1 MITLTLNLSKEAET
15 ELEKDLKHLEEIT
28 KKPREF
34 HVKEAL
40 VRYLEDME
48 DIRDA
53 LESRGKK
60 EKTYTWVGFK
70 MWRGYVR
77 RRCV

>member
-1 MITLTLNLSKEAET
+1 MITLTLNLPKKVEQ
-15 ELEKDLKHLEEIT
+15 ELEKDLKHLETIT

-40 VRYLEDME
+40 IRYLEDME

-53 LESRGKK
+53 LESREKK
-60 EKTYTWVGFK
+60 EKTYTTEELEKRLGI
-70 MWRGYVR
+70 
-77 RRCV
+77 

>member
-53 LESRGKK
+53 LESRSRK
-60 EKTYTWVGFK
+60 EKTYITKELEKNLGI
-70 MWRGYVR
+70 
-77 RRCV
+77 